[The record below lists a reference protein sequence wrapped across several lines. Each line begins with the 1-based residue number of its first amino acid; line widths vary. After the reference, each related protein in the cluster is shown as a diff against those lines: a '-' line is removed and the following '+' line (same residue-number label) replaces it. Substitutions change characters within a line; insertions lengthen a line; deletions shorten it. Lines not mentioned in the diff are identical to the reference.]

1 MFCACESCGSYYSAS
16 LLRRPSS
23 RPTTDTISSI
33 ANERTFLG
41 YLRTS
46 LALAM
51 LGVVIAQLYRLQHS
65 ESPDPTFGY
74 FVLSKPISCIFHVSA
89 ICVAILGSVRFFR
102 QQHAMAIG
110 KIEAGG
116 WEIMIIGV
124 YVLLVS
130 EQRQLLDDVFVRL
143 TWALASAGYVLSPCW
158 NYRIQKLSRSLFVIS
173 SRRQM
178 HHDRV

>member
-1 MFCACESCGSYYSAS
+1 
-16 LLRRPSS
+16 
-23 RPTTDTISSI
+23 
-33 ANERTFLG
+33 
-41 YLRTS
+41 
-46 LALAM
+46 M

-65 ESPDPTFGY
+65 PSPDPTFGY

-130 EQRQLLDDVFVRL
+130 EQRQLSNDVFVRL
-143 TWALASAGYVLSPCW
+143 TWVLASAGYVLSP
-158 NYRIQKLSRSLFVIS
+158 Y
-173 SRRQM
+173 
-178 HHDRV
+178 

>member
-1 MFCACESCGSYYSAS
+1 
-16 LLRRPSS
+16 
-23 RPTTDTISSI
+23 
-33 ANERTFLG
+33 
-41 YLRTS
+41 
-46 LALAM
+46 M

-65 ESPDPTFGY
+65 ESPDPKFGY

-89 ICVAILGSVRFFR
+89 IFVAILGSVRFFR

-130 EQRQLLDDVFVRL
+130 EQRQLWTRCVFVRL
-143 TWALASAGYVLSPCW
+143 TCELAAAGHVLSPCW
-158 NYRIQKLSRSLFVIS
+158 NYRIQELSRRLVVDVRRTMTESEWRMCCTSHQVQVRCCPPFDTRAWRKHPIFPSATIS
-173 SRRQM
+173 YSISAESRRLL
-178 HHDRV
+178 H

>member
-1 MFCACESCGSYYSAS
+1 MLRMIPIVLPCQRFLLTRPLTHFS
-16 LLRRPSS
+16 L
-23 RPTTDTISSI
+23 I

-65 ESPDPTFGY
+65 PHPDPDLGF
-74 FVLSKPISCIFHVSA
+74 FVLSKPISCIFHASA
-89 ICVAILGSVRFFR
+89 ICVALLGSVRFFR

-110 KIEAGG
+110 TVKAGG
-116 WEIMIIGV
+116 WEIMVIGV

-130 EQRQLLDDVFVRL
+130 EEK
-143 TWALASAGYVLSPCW
+143 WALDEICVCKADVGTSFCWLCSQSMLESPCTKAES
-158 NYRIQKLSRSLFVIS
+158 QSLPLSTILNVS
-173 SRRQM
+173 
-178 HHDRV
+178 